1 MKTKL
6 AMLIVF
12 ALLAMGPRNSKA
24 GVVGLQTTSAT
35 GVQNQITSN
44 ESSGQSL
51 LFIIFSTTGNSGN
64 KLTSI
69 SFSSLN
75 LAINSTALTAY
86 LYEDSDQKATSV
98 LTFTGSGNQLNFGDI
113 ANYSLQS
120 GKNYELSIRTNV
132 ATSISGY
139 QTTNGLVTNSI
150 PDWIS
155 TASQDNGSA
164 AFTVYAAVPEPGTM
178 VLTGSAL
185 VAGAIG
191 AYIKRRRKSKS
202 QVDAA
207 D

>member
-44 ESSGQSL
+44 GEAGQSL
-51 LFIIFSTTGNSGN
+51 LFINFSTTGNSGN

-86 LYEDSDQKATSV
+86 LYENSVEKATSV

-113 ANYSLQS
+113 AIY
-120 GKNYELSIRTNV
+120 
-132 ATSISGY
+132 
-139 QTTNGLVTNSI
+139 
-150 PDWIS
+150 
-155 TASQDNGSA
+155 
-164 AFTVYAAVPEPGTM
+164 
-178 VLTGSAL
+178 
-185 VAGAIG
+185 
-191 AYIKRRRKSKS
+191 
-202 QVDAA
+202 
-207 D
+207 

>member
-35 GVQNQITSN
+35 STQSQIVSSS
-44 ESSGQSL
+44 SSGQSL
-51 LFIIFSTTGNSGN
+51 LFIRFSTTGNSGN

-86 LYEDSDQKATSV
+86 LYENDAEKANSV

-120 GKNYELSIRTNV
+120 SKSYQLSIRTNV

-139 QTTNGLVTNSI
+139 QSTNGSVTNSI

-155 TASQDNGSA
+155 TASQDTNSA

-178 VLTGSAL
+178 ILTGSAL